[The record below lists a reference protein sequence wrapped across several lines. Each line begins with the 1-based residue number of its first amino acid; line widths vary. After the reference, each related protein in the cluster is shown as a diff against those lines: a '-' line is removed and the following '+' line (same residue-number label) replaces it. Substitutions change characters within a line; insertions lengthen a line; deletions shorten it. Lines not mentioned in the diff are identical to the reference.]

1 MECYNCDG
9 KLNEKVCVQCKLKL
23 CNFCE
28 ERMYDHYKERMCEVC
43 DEDYCQVC
51 VRYLSE
57 GTEGLCR
64 SCLSLAAQ
72 EYIEKHK

>member
-1 MECYNCDG
+1 MDCYNCDS
-9 KLNEKVCVQCKLKL
+9 KLNEGVCVKCKLKL

-28 ERMYDHYKERMCEVC
+28 ERMYDHHKERMCEFC

-57 GTEGLCR
+57 GAEGLCR
-64 SCLSLAAQ
+64 SCLSNAAQ
-72 EYIEKHK
+72 EYIEKHA